1 MRVTSPEANNSSR
14 RRRLAFVA
22 ASASL
27 VATFA
32 ASASPI
38 PLYNTYR
45 AAAGITNA
53 DLSLTVVGYFV
64 GTIGALLCLG
74 RLSNHLGRRPASLLS
89 WPCSRPGAS
98 SSCACPRSGPW
109 SPDASSWGSAP
120 ASPPAR

>member
-1 MRVTSPEANNSSR
+1 MRVTSPEANNSAR

-64 GTIGALLCLG
+64 GTIGALL
-74 RLSNHLGRRPASLLS
+74 
-89 WPCSRPGAS
+89 
-98 SSCACPRSGPW
+98 
-109 SPDASSWGSAP
+109 
-120 ASPPAR
+120 